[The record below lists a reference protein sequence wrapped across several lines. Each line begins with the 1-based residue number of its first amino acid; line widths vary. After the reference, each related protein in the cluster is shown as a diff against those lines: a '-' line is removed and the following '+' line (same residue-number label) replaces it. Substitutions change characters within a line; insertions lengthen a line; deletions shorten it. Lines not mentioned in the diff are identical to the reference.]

1 MIRNDL
7 LKSLDF
13 ERFYGGQKKIEKKS
27 KKVVF
32 FS

>member
-1 MIRNDL
+1 MTRKDL

-13 ERFYGGQKKIEKKS
+13 ERFYGVRKKIEKKS

>member
-13 ERFYGGQKKIEKKS
+13 ERFYGGQKKIAKKI
-27 KKVVF
+27 KKFAF